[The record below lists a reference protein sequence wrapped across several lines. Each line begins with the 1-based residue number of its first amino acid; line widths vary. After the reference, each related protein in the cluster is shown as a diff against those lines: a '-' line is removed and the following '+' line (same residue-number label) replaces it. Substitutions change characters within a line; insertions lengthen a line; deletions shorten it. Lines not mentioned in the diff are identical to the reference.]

1 MNTYCVF
8 VGYDFRFTP
17 FEHVNPVGY
26 MPVAVVVA
34 LNKPVK
40 SELGKVSEFT
50 VTFAVPAV
58 NNVSI
63 TGILDVNVA
72 PEIPDVFIVVNND
85 SNVTPVMLTG
95 EPVEP

>member
-1 MNTYCVF
+1 
-8 VGYDFRFTP
+8 
-17 FEHVNPVGY
+17 

-58 NNVSI
+58 SKVSI